1 MVLCEY
7 GNAKKWAEN
16 AIKILGIVAICMQIG
31 YNLRLHETDRLRY
44 EHDTKLAEQVTDALK
59 ETCGDDM
66 TELPVLFVGYQK
78 PQLPWYARRSE
89 MYGWSFFEW
98 DYSRENAAGATH
110 RIQGFLK
117 AYEGVTLKEDTSEPL
132 TKKATELAENME
144 IFPAEGSVLKT
155 DDLIVVKLSETEERT
170 DIDWW

>member
-1 MVLCEY
+1 MLVTRTQFALPVASAFLAMFSVMVLCEY

-16 AIKILGIVAICMQIG
+16 AMKILGIVAICMQIG
-31 YNLRLHETDRLRY
+31 YNLRLHEADRLRY

-98 DYSRENAAGATH
+98 DYSRENATGTTH

-144 IFPAEGSVLKT
+144 IFPAE
-155 DDLIVVKLSETEERT
+155 
-170 DIDWW
+170 

>member
-1 MVLCEY
+1 
-7 GNAKKWAEN
+7 
-16 AIKILGIVAICMQIG
+16 
-31 YNLRLHETDRLRY
+31 
-44 EHDTKLAEQVTDALK
+44 
-59 ETCGDDM
+59 
-66 TELPVLFVGYQK
+66 
-78 PQLPWYARRSE
+78 

-98 DYSRENAAGATH
+98 DYSRENATGTTH

-155 DDLIVVKLSETEERT
+155 DDLIVVKLSELEERT